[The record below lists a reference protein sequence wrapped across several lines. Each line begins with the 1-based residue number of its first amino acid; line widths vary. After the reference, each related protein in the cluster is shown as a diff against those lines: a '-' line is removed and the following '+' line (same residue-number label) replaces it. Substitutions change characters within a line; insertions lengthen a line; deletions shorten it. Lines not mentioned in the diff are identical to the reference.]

1 MRSVP
6 SSTCPTRTAICGWKC
21 GPSIPADPSRD
32 ILLDYSD
39 SRVDNVEHIWF
50 TTLADYTQYKLV
62 VSYSN
67 LAGQMPG
74 PASERYALAWTVEE
88 KSREQNILWYDLNG
102 DGIVD
107 EQDLAILMAN
117 QLAGQVSSQV
127 YLIGDING
135 DGMIDERDVQELVQR
150 YNLTADWYASN
161 VSEVIG
167 PALRSLGRG
176 P

>member
-1 MRSVP
+1 ML
-6 SSTCPTRTAICGWKC
+6 TATLTWNRHYSEKY
-21 GPSIPADPSRD
+21 PFEHLTDKDSDLRLELWAVNPADPSRD

-39 SRVDNVEHIWF
+39 SKVDNVEHIWF

-67 LAGQMPG
+67 LAGQTPVT
-74 PASERYALAWTVEE
+74 ASERYALAWTVEE

-107 EQDLAILMAN
+107 EKDLAILKAN
-117 QLAGQVSSQV
+117 QLAGQVSSQT

-135 DGMIDERDVQELVQR
+135 DGTIDDRDVQELVQR

-161 VSEVIG
+161 
-167 PALRSLGRG
+167 LTK
-176 P
+176 